1 MAQLNQVLPGK
12 DGYATNG
19 LRSDP
24 RQWLIYDEETQG
36 AMVRGLE
43 AMAMQMV
50 GQTLIRNKDIK
61 VRAMGFTMLNLA
73 DARIRAAMKQQ
84 GSVRDTVMRHLAKIM
99 GWLSSRG
106 RAEYPAV
113 ELDEIH
119 AVLYQLDHRARSAG
133 ITGPGFLRDQVRGD

>member
-1 MAQLNQVLPGK
+1 MDMKVLPDK
-12 DGYATNG
+12 DGFSTKG
-19 LRSDP
+19 LREDP

-50 GQTLIRNKDIK
+50 GQTLVRNKDMK

-73 DARIRAAMKQQ
+73 DARIRTAMNQP
-84 GSVRDTVMRHLAKIM
+84 GSVRDTVIKHLAKIM

-106 RAEYPAV
+106 RTEYPAI
-113 ELDEIH
+113 ELDEVH

-133 ITGPGFLRDQVRGD
+133 IRGPGILRDQVRGD